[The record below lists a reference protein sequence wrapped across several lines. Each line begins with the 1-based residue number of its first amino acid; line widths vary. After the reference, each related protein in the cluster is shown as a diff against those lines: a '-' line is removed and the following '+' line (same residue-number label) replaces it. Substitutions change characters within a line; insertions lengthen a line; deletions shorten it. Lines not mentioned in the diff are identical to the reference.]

1 MVMSTEPQGT
11 DDNIEVIAPV
21 VPEVETQEDAPA
33 EVVTTEAPVEDAPI
47 VEGDTVTTTENT
59 AQAAPPP
66 VATPSE
72 PQVDSQAIRELQ
84 ERRMADHQRDW
95 QEKVGRSARAFQQ
108 RLEDDGMLPEHA
120 RDQARRFIQTQQQ
133 ARKQEQESAEMIGYV
148 QGKQAAA
155 IHYMKQ
161 HGLADKQM
169 LDDFIALQ
177 MAETPSQ
184 MEQEAKRIRETRALR
199 AENARLKQGRVA
211 PQTFDNSQ
219 GSAEVT
225 TNQDR
230 LLEAYIRGDRSDAAV
245 KAAHRLATGS

>member
-11 DDNIEVIAPV
+11 DDNIEVIEPV
-21 VPEVETQEDAPA
+21 VPEVETQEEAPT
-33 EVVTTEAPVEDAPI
+33 EVVTTEAPAEDAPI
-47 VEGDTVTTTENT
+47 VEGEAVTTTEST
-59 AQAAPPP
+59 AQVETPPI
-66 VATPSE
+66 ATPSE
-72 PQVDSQAIRELQ
+72 PQIDQQAIRELQ
-84 ERRMADHQRDW
+84 ERRMADQQREW
-95 QEKVGRSARAFQQ
+95 QERIGRSARAYQQ
-108 RLEDDGMLPEHA
+108 KLEEEGMMPDHA
-120 RDQARRFIQTQQQ
+120 RNQARRFIQDQQKMK
-133 ARKQEQESAEMIGYV
+133 KQEQETAEMLGYI

-169 LDDFIALQ
+169 LDDFISLQ
-177 MAETPSQ
+177 MAETPAQ
-184 MEQEAKRIRETRALR
+184 MEQEAKRIRETRALK

-230 LLEAYIRGDRSDAAV
+230 LLEAYIRGDRSEAAV
-245 KAAHRLATGS
+245 KAAQRLATGS